1 MPLESMFVA
10 LEISLLLCFFFFL
23 ENEIPFLH
31 FLLGN
36 VIFFSLLTG
45 IFFFFFYHDTVCR
58 HAE

>member
-1 MPLESMFVA
+1 
-10 LEISLLLCFFFFL
+10 L

-45 IFFFFFYHDTVCR
+45 IFFLS
-58 HAE
+58 